1 MRNLE
6 DADAVALRAAI
17 LGLPDHTMDVDDGAQ
32 GMAQRASIDSQGA
45 IVHIDKRHYPD
56 FVVTAYGQPGVY
68 GEEEDII
75 RLVVEVGSLGRDLK
89 EPSAMEKQEVIDQLL
104 RYLYVIGEMGLR
116 WADKAA
122 GMCIIGTEAAILQSK
137 SNGKFPKSTTWHS
150 IYSNRFTD
158 AIHNLADM

>member
-1 MRNLE
+1 
-6 DADAVALRAAI
+6 
-17 LGLPDHTMDVDDGAQ
+17 
-32 GMAQRASIDSQGA
+32 
-45 IVHIDKRHYPD
+45 VHIDKRHYPD

-68 GEEEDII
+68 GEEDII
-75 RLVVEVGSLGRDLK
+75 RLVVEVRSLGRDLK

-122 GMCIIGTEAAILQSK
+122 GMCISGTEAAILQSK

-158 AIHNLADM
+158 AIQKLADM